1 MIIIHF
7 LAKKI
12 DVKIKQ
18 KNLVDKSAIAGL
30 KTNDDVDRKKAT
42 ATFDS
47 SYSRGKSHFEDDGTQ
62 NYLVFQT
69 MYKYFEKIDNI
80 DHISS

>member
-12 DVKIKQ
+12 DVKIQQ

-30 KTNDDVDRKKAT
+30 KNNDDVDKKKQRQHLIQVILA
-42 ATFDS
+42 A
-47 SYSRGKSHFEDDGTQ
+47 KVI
-62 NYLVFQT
+62 LKMMVL
-69 MYKYFEKIDNI
+69 KII
-80 DHISS
+80 